1 MIIISFLQTLPC
13 LLNPSRLRLVHFVS
27 HRPNIQ
33 SITCCNGVNE
43 LLPRHRRRSAY
54 VGILGSPASSA
65 GNGLSHSPG
74 SADPL
79 WTALVNIAYPSSSP
93 IL

>member
-1 MIIISFLQTLPC
+1 MMIITYMDDFLSVGPYGDELDIEKLRIKQSTYDPC
-13 LLNPSRLRLVHFVS
+13 LLHTASNDSGFG
-27 HRPNIQ
+27 I
-33 SITCCNGVNE
+33 IG
-43 LLPRHRRRSAY
+43 

-65 GNGLSHSPG
+65 GNRLSHLPG